1 MAYIAPGAFAAQ
13 ERAKQRNNKRTK
25 PFVPPG
31 QEAAIERNKQRRTIE
46 DAVGIGTSG
55 QIQQAVGD
63 FGQATIQGM
72 QQVGGAT
79 QFQPKTP
86 TLSASATGAIG
97 GTNPTDEAMRLAQG
111 GATPPNETTIN
122 QFTLPKVTGATLPQ
136 TQPANLSQL
145 ADQQLQSAIQSGT
158 GAGAFL
164 GGQGT
169 LDTAVEQAKQR
180 EALGREFGYTDPT
193 GQRGSGLIGQAED
206 VLRGR
211 LQGGENPLV
220 KQQREDFLRRSEQ
233 EEDALMQRLSSL
245 GVLRGGDTSEALGD
259 FIGQR
264 ERTLND
270 INALGYDMQTQAL
283 QGALGFQGRRDDLGL
298 AEEGMRRQAVQ
309 DLASLANQQ
318 AAMTAARQDVARG
331 LRSDAY
337 GRQSQLD
344 DLATAGLSR
353 ELAQRGDVRSE
364 QALIGSEGRA
374 ERAEDRALQALMGSE
389 GRAERMLD
397 SDLATAG
404 LSRDIAT
411 SAEGRA
417 LGAENRLDRL
427 AQQEILDR
435 ILGRDISGRQTD
447 MQAERQAREL
457 SLARAA
463 DERAERALESQL
475 GLAGAADERAERAL
489 QQDILGQSLARQA
502 TRAGMT
508 GEFEGRDTLQGLAA
522 RGAEERAERA
532 LAEDLRT
539 SGLARRLAEAEV
551 TGELEGEGSA
561 PARRTQAALRQQAEL
576 AALAGGESRA
586 ERQLLSA
593 LGSQDLQDRIAQAGV
608 TGMFEGE
615 GSQRPQ
621 RSMALQALEAEQALR
636 ADEFDLRRRLA
647 EAEQTGRYAF
657 GDEADEYASRRG
669 ETTRALEADRRAEQ
683 MLESDLESRDLQR
696 RLAEAGQTGRFV
708 FADPRDE
715 IESRQLGET
724 TQDAEER
731 AFRRQLAEAGLTGTF
746 DGEDTLQRQLAEGE
760 LLGEFDGETT
770 LQRRLAEADR
780 TGRLAMDQ
788 REREEMMRGVSTQ
801 DYFDRY
807 LDRQATRAG
816 MTGTF
821 EGRDTIQKEA
831 LDSDLETQDLARRL
845 SEAEAT
851 GRFDV
856 DGITQDTMQKETMDF
871 ERDRSRIG
879 SMLAAIDLLDPD
891 SDKYKSIVK
900 ELGDTVSATDFKNR
914 MRQLLA
920 GRDASQSINL
930 PNLGGLDLSNLDLE
944 YLRRLGSGQAG

>member
-489 QQDILGQSLARQA
+489 QQDILGQSLAR
-502 TRAGMT
+502 
-508 GEFEGRDTLQGLAA
+508 
-522 RGAEERAERA
+522 
-532 LAEDLRT
+532 
-539 SGLARRLAEAEV
+539 
-551 TGELEGEGSA
+551 
-561 PARRTQAALRQQAEL
+561 
-576 AALAGGESRA
+576 
-586 ERQLLSA
+586 
-593 LGSQDLQDRIAQAGV
+593 
-608 TGMFEGE
+608 
-615 GSQRPQ
+615 
-621 RSMALQALEAEQALR
+621 
-636 ADEFDLRRRLA
+636 
-647 EAEQTGRYAF
+647 
-657 GDEADEYASRRG
+657 
-669 ETTRALEADRRAEQ
+669 
-683 MLESDLESRDLQR
+683 
-696 RLAEAGQTGRFV
+696 
-708 FADPRDE
+708 
-715 IESRQLGET
+715 
-724 TQDAEER
+724 
-731 AFRRQLAEAGLTGTF
+731 
-746 DGEDTLQRQLAEGE
+746 
-760 LLGEFDGETT
+760 
-770 LQRRLAEADR
+770 
-780 TGRLAMDQ
+780 
-788 REREEMMRGVSTQ
+788 
-801 DYFDRY
+801 
-807 LDRQATRAG
+807 
-816 MTGTF
+816 
-821 EGRDTIQKEA
+821 
-831 LDSDLETQDLARRL
+831 
-845 SEAEAT
+845 
-851 GRFDV
+851 
-856 DGITQDTMQKETMDF
+856 
-871 ERDRSRIG
+871 
-879 SMLAAIDLLDPD
+879 
-891 SDKYKSIVK
+891 
-900 ELGDTVSATDFKNR
+900 
-914 MRQLLA
+914 
-920 GRDASQSINL
+920 
-930 PNLGGLDLSNLDLE
+930 
-944 YLRRLGSGQAG
+944 

>member
-1 MAYIAPGAFAAQ
+1 YAQ
-13 ERAKQRNNKRTK
+13 TQ
-25 PFVPPG
+25 PG
-31 QEAAIERNKQRRTIE
+31 QPANRP
-46 DAVGIGTSG
+46 S
-55 QIQQAVGD
+55 
-63 FGQATIQGM
+63 
-72 QQVGGAT
+72 
-79 QFQPKTP
+79 
-86 TLSASATGAIG
+86 TLSASATGSMG
-97 GTNPTDEAMRLAQG
+97 GDTTQVDTTTQPTKPSFDYTA
-111 GATPPNETTIN
+111 
-122 QFTLPKVTGATLPQ
+122 GATLPQ
-136 TQPANLSQL
+136 ITQPVNLSQL

-298 AEEGMRRQAVQ
+298 AEEGMRRQSVQ

-318 AAMTAARQDVARG
+318 AAMTTARQDVARG

-374 ERAEDRALQALMGSE
+374 ERAEERALQALMGSE

-417 LGAENRLDRL
+417 LGAENRQDRL

-457 SLARAA
+457 GLAR
-463 DERAERALESQL
+463 S
-475 GLAGAADERAERAL
+475 ADERAERAL

-508 GEFEGRDTLQGLAA
+508 GQFEGRDTLQGIAA
-522 RGAEERAERA
+522 RGAEGRAESADERAERA
-532 LAEDLRT
+532 LAEELRT

-576 AALAGGESRA
+576 DALAGGEGRA
-586 ERQLLSA
+586 ERQLDSA
-593 LGSQDLQDRIAQAGV
+593 IGAQNLQNRIAQAGV

-657 GDEADEYASRRG
+657 GDQGDKYASRLG
-669 ETTRALEADRRAEQ
+669 ETTRSQQ

-696 RLAEAGQTGRFV
+696 RLAEAEQTGRFV
-708 FADPRDE
+708 FADSADARA
-715 IESRQLGET
+715 SAQGELT
-724 TQDAEER
+724 EDAEER

-801 DYFDRY
+801 DYYDRY

-816 MTGTF
+816 MTGQF
-821 EGRDTIQKEA
+821 EGDATMAERALGDQLRTSGLSRRLAEAEVTGELEGEGSQRSRSTLSKQA
-831 LDSDLETQDLARRL
+831 LDSDLSTQDLARRL
-845 SEAEAT
+845 SQAEAT
-851 GRFDV
+851 GKFYDPERRRDL
-856 DGITQDTMQKETMDF
+856 DTMQRQQLDF
-871 ERDRSRIG
+871 ERDQGRMG
-879 SMLAAIDLLDPD
+879 SLLSAIDVLEPD
-891 SDKYKSIVK
+891 SGTQNALRT
-900 ELGDTVSATDFKNR
+900 ELGAVLTDSDF
-914 MRQLLA
+914 
-920 GRDASQSINL
+920 
-930 PNLGGLDLSNLDLE
+930 SNN
-944 YLRRLGSGQAG
+944 LRRLLNTPGGTVDTSQQDTNSEILEILAGLQKNMQRLNRPSTRNSP

>member
-1 MAYIAPGAFAAQ
+1 MAYMDQFESRYK
-13 ERAKQRNNKRTK
+13 ERAKQKRQPTMFEAQNKKTKKTVRK
-25 PFVPPG
+25 PFTRPG
-31 QEAAIERNKQRRTIE
+31 QPFTRPVDPIEE
-46 DAVGIGTSG
+46 AVGIGTSG
-55 QIQQAVGD
+55 QVQQAVGD
-63 FGQATIQGM
+63 FGQATLQGM

-79 QFQPKTP
+79 QFQPQTYAQTQPGQPANQSP
-86 TLSASATGAIG
+86 TLGASATGAMG
-97 GTNPTDEAMRLAQG
+97 GD
-111 GATPPNETTIN
+111 TTQVDTTQDDTAN
-122 QFTLPKVTGATLPQ
+122 QFTLPSVTGATLPQ
-136 TQPANLSQL
+136 TQPANLATT
-145 ADQQLQSAIQSGT
+145 ADQQLQNVLDVRRAKEAEQGVGT
-158 GAGAFL
+158 DL
-164 GGQGT
+164 DGT
-169 LDTAVEQAKQR
+169 SILKTAVDQTINR

-193 GQRGSGLIGQAED
+193 GERGSGLIGSAEQ
-206 VLRGR
+206 VLLDR
-211 LQGGENPLV
+211 LQGGDNPLV
-220 KQQREDFLRRSEQ
+220 RQQREDFLRRSEQ

-270 INALGYDMQTQAL
+270 IDASGYDMQTQAL

-298 AEEGMRRQAVQ
+298 AEEGMRRQSLQ
-309 DLASLANQQ
+309 DLASLASQKD
-318 AAMTAARQDVARG
+318 ARTIAEQDMQRS
-331 LRSDAY
+331 LRSEAY

-344 DLATAGLSR
+344 DLATSGLSR

-364 QALIGSEGRA
+364 QALTGSEGRA
-374 ERAEDRALQALMGSE
+374 ERAEERALQALTGSE

-417 LGAENRLDRL
+417 LGSENRQDRL

-447 MQAERQAREL
+447 MQVERQAREL
-457 SLARAA
+457 
-463 DERAERALESQL
+463 
-475 GLAGAADERAERAL
+475 GLAGSADQRAERAL

-508 GEFEGRDTLQGLAA
+508 GEFEGRDTLQGIAS
-522 RGAEERAERA
+522 RGAEGRAERA

-576 AALAGGESRA
+576 DALSGGEGRA

-593 LGSQDLQDRIAQAGV
+593 LDSQDLQDRIAQAGV

-636 ADEFDLRRRLA
+636 GDEFDLRRRLA

-657 GDEADEYASRRG
+657 GDQGDKYASRLG
-669 ETTRALEADRRAEQ
+669 ETTRSQQ

-696 RLAEAGQTGRFV
+696 RLAEAEQTGRFV
-708 FADPRDE
+708 FADSADARA
-715 IESRQLGET
+715 SAQGELT
-724 TQDAEER
+724 EDAEQR
-731 AFRRQLAEAGLTGTF
+731 AFQRQLAEAGLTGQF

-760 LLGEFDGETT
+760 LLGEFDNRTT

-788 REREEMMRGVSTQ
+788 RDREEMMRGVSTQ
-801 DYFDRY
+801 DFRDRY
-807 LDRQATRAG
+807 LNRQAVEAG
-816 MTGTF
+816 MTGQF
-821 EGRDTIQKEA
+821 KGDDTIQKEA
-831 LDSDLETQDLARRL
+831 LDSDLDTQDLARRL

-856 DGITQDTMQKETMDF
+856 DGITQDTMQKEAMDF
-871 ERDRSRIG
+871 ERDRSRVG
-879 SMLAAIDLLDPD
+879 SMLSAIDLLDPD
-891 SDKYKSIVK
+891 SDKYKNIVK

-920 GRDASQSINL
+920 GRDASQSFTL
-930 PNLGGLDLSNLDLE
+930 PKFGGLDLNNLDLE